1 MAGPKVRQQPAA
13 PPPKPA
19 VDTRPLIDRIP
30 SMTEAELQALQANA
44 ERFARAPGAKQEQ
57 AAELLPLLE
66 AELKVRKGQRAE
78 LAVERTK
85 ATTAK
90 RAAATARR
98 REEKA
103 AREKMAAE

>member
-1 MAGPKVRQQPAA
+1 MAGPKVRQQPA
-13 PPPKPA
+13 PPPKPPLD
-19 VDTRPLIDRIP
+19 VRPLIERIP

-44 ERFARAPGAKQEQ
+44 ERFSQAPGAKQEQ

-66 AELKVRKGQRAE
+66 AELKVRKAQRAD
-78 LAVERTK
+78 LAAERTK

-103 AREKMAAE
+103 AREKMAEEA